1 MYDAAFKST
10 HGDVSPAFKLWTS
23 ALTISSVQSRRRC
36 TMLMDTVAYRATT
49 ARSCSRFPAPSTWNR
64 NSLHYT
70 NLVVRQHVWW
80 RWCCCTMLTD
90 NEESINDVLF
100 IAGLVAYWPARIQD
114 VALLDLYCPRV
125 TSGRLAVCYSQ
136 RRSIFSSATAF
147 TTAKLRWQQSRY
159 RTINGKKLK
168 PAILWA

>member
-1 MYDAAFKST
+1 MNVIYCRLYVNPCLVCVFWFHT
-10 HGDVSPAFKLWTS
+10 CLCLHVSVCL
-23 ALTISSVQSRRRC
+23 SVFPCHFVLCGFLAWNKCIDWLIDNNSIC
-36 TMLMDTVAYRATT
+36 GNG
-49 ARSCSRFPAPSTWNR
+49 CSR
-64 NSLHYT
+64 
-70 NLVVRQHVWW
+70 
-80 RWCCCTMLTD
+80 LTVCD
-90 NEESINDVLF
+90 NDVLF
-100 IAGLVAYWPARIQD
+100 IAGLVAYWPARIHD
-114 VALLDLYCPRV
+114 MALLDLYCPHL